1 MNDKKILQ
9 AFWNQHQDK
18 AVPFDWL
25 RGRSYS
31 EAFVICLG
39 AGPWKFNRRKKIQ
52 EQSLEKLQG
61 RDLSELYGTE
71 PWYPLDWQN
80 KFLLRATVNLR
91 KWDLTFSEV
100 CLVANQMSGSGA
112 LETIREL
119 VGTDKYPKVISLF
132 CRDGLGVPS
141 FPIDRHVRRKLKELN
156 LPDDEDKMIKLCNK
170 ADIDPR
176 LAAVMFVRVA
186 SDMDNPDWSVK

>member
-1 MNDKKILQ
+1 MNKKILQ
-9 AFWNQHQDK
+9 AFWNQYQDK

-52 EQSLEKLQG
+52 GESLDRLQG

-71 PWYPLDWQN
+71 PWYPLEWQN
-80 KFLLRATVNLR
+80 NFLHRATVNLR
-91 KWDLTFSEV
+91 KWDLTLSEV
-100 CLVANQMSGSGA
+100 CLVARQMPGSGA
-112 LETIREL
+112 LKTIQEL
-119 VGTDKYPKVISLF
+119 VGTDKDPKVISLF

-156 LPDDEDKMIKLCNK
+156 LPVDEDKMIKLCQE

-186 SDMDNPDWSVK
+186 SDMDNPDWSLK

>member
-9 AFWNQHQDK
+9 AFWHQHQDK

-39 AGPWKFNRRKKIQ
+39 AGPWKYNRRKKIQ
-52 EQSLEKLQG
+52 GESLEKLQG
-61 RDLSELYGTE
+61 RDLSELYGAD
-71 PWYPLDWQN
+71 PWYPLEWQN
-80 KFLLRATVNLR
+80 NFLVRANGNLR
-91 KWDLTFSEV
+91 KWNLTFSEV
-100 CLVANQMSGSGA
+100 CLVASQMPGRGA
-112 LETIREL
+112 LKTIREL
-119 VGTDKYPKVISLF
+119 VHTDKSPKVISLF
-132 CRDGLGVPS
+132 CRDALGVPS
-141 FPIDRHVRRKLKELN
+141 FPIDRHVKRKLQELK
-156 LPDDEDKMIKLCNK
+156 LPTDEDKMIKLCDK

-186 SDMDNPDWSVK
+186 SDMDNPDWSV